1 MYITI
6 FDGGGFAS
14 QAISLLMAQTLAE
27 MHNLKHLHL
36 PPYAIEHCTKQNIEH
51 WFQLFQWDKQECHS
65 RELPPHKVKFVMHF
79 YYKNEVQGRYSMKKV
94 IYRRF
99 KKYARNILNVPP
111 QNYEYE
117 VRVHREGNEVVF
129 ERNENIV
136 HVLMDNIIWIDFN
149 APSIQPIL
157 CKKFDQM
164 KKLLREGI
172 QQHSKVYSKI
182 NPHWVHVA
190 LHVRTGDFLIIETDS
205 IFQALLEGRLFLA
218 YIRFKTKFLYMLS
231 HAQTILLTK
240 RVIKTLEKSHTPYTI
255 SIYAPSPH
263 RIIDTALKSAG
274 IEHTANRHIGEDMVD
289 SFARLFLSDIIISQ
303 SGGFARL
310 AGILGERLMF
320 FTRSRPWF
328 LGGYMPLLSP
338 YSPIVKK
345 KWSLDSPMSLFRIG
359 QCVSSL
365 IEEKRRK
372 SV

>member
-1 MYITI
+1 MYLTF
-6 FDGGGFAS
+6 FDTGGFAS
-14 QAISLLMAQTLAE
+14 QAVSLLMTQTLAE

-36 PPYAIEHCTKQNIEH
+36 PPFSIEHCTKKYIEH
-51 WFQLFQWDKQECHS
+51 WLRLFQWDKQDCHS

-79 YYKNEVQGRYSMKKV
+79 YYKSKAQGRYSMRKIVYKH
-94 IYRRF
+94 F
-99 KKYARNILNVPP
+99 KEHASNILNVPP
-111 QNYEYE
+111 QDYEYE
-117 VRVHREGNEVVF
+117 VRVHREGDEAVF

-157 CKKFDQM
+157 CKKFNQM

-172 QQHSKVYSKI
+172 QQHSQVYPKI

-190 LHVRTGDFLIIETDS
+190 LHVRTGDFLKIETGGIS
-205 IFQALLEGRLFLA
+205 RALLKGRLFLA
-218 YIRFKTKFLYMLS
+218 CIRFKTKIFYMLS
-231 HAQTILLTK
+231 HAQAMFLTK
-240 RVIKTLEKSHTPYTI
+240 WVVKTLEKNHTPYTV
-255 SIYAPSPH
+255 SIYAPSSH

-274 IEHTANRHIGEDMVD
+274 IEHTANRHIGEDMID
-289 SFARLFLSDIIISQ
+289 SFTRLFLSDIIISQ

-310 AGILGERLMF
+310 AGILGERLVF
-320 FTRSRPWF
+320 FTRSRPRF
-328 LGGYMPLLSP
+328 FGGYVPLLSP

-345 KWSLDSPMSLFRIG
+345 KWSLDSPMSLFRIS

-365 IEEKRRK
+365 IEEKTRK